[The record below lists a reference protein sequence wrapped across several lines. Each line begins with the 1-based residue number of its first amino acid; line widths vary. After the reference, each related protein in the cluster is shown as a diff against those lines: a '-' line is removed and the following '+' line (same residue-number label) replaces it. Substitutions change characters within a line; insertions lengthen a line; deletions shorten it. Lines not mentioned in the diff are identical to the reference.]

1 MVPIRS
7 RGQITSGCQFV
18 GFQDKG
24 GLKVESHLSIESLQ
38 PFAGNNEELL
48 FLVGG
53 GYNKSDDGSTTTEL
67 LSLEHSGDPLSYCKR
82 SRCPT
87 IGGAMKSVGA
97 VFSKSLT
104 SVLKRNINP

>member
-1 MVPIRS
+1 MDP
-7 RGQITSGCQFV
+7 GYYYGCQFI
-18 GFQDKG
+18 GFENKG

-38 PFAGNNEELL
+38 QFARNNKELL

-53 GYNKSDDGSTTTEL
+53 GYNKSDDGSTATEL

-97 VFSKSLT
+97 VFSEFNTLALNGILTLACSL
-104 SVLKRNINP
+104 

>member
-1 MVPIRS
+1 M
-7 RGQITSGCQFV
+7 
-18 GFQDKG
+18 
-24 GLKVESHLSIESLQ
+24 ESLQ
-38 PFAGNNEELL
+38 PFVGNNKELL

-67 LSLEHSGDPLSYCKR
+67 LSLEYPGDPLPYCKR

-97 VFSKSLT
+97 VFSEYNT
-104 SVLKRNINP
+104 SILNNILAL